1 MTWIERGDFDDI
13 EKIHSSDRPRGL
25 AAAVMLAEV
34 VLFVWLSSSMELT
47 PVAAGGGGHP
57 DRLVA
62 LASLQM
68 FPHAM
73 PELVTQAD
81 HPSVTA
87 DDTTPPAPGPPL
99 TLAEGRGDGDR
110 LIGEPAE
117 DDIRIVSASPS
128 PTLRLWVG
136 DIVNFEFTVEYNLA
150 SASSAP
156 LRLTIEECSCEEPS
170 PLLGLPKPSR
180 IELFETHLDTTAER
194 GRRTFTFSKRL
205 RVPVSKLMAVSV
217 HFVRDD
223 AKLGPFDRRSYEVQ
237 DGGRP
242 PVGAQNY
249 VKILSIL
256 PNPDSPLRAG
266 TEVLFDVVTEYN
278 LVDDQG
284 ILQLTVGESDPAPVA
299 RFSADVKK
307 GQRPLRFRER
317 VSIPDTVSE
326 SGKLNVT
333 LQLGEGVSSQTITY
347 KVEGR

>member
-1 MTWIERGDFDDI
+1 
-13 EKIHSSDRPRGL
+13 
-25 AAAVMLAEV
+25 
-34 VLFVWLSSSMELT
+34 LT
-47 PVAAGGGGHP
+47 
-57 DRLVA
+57 D
-62 LASLQM
+62 
-68 FPHAM
+68 
-73 PELVTQAD
+73 
-81 HPSVTA
+81 
-87 DDTTPPAPGPPL
+87 
-99 TLAEGRGDGDR
+99 GRGDGDS

-128 PTLRLWVG
+128 STLRLWVG

-156 LRLTIEECSCEEPS
+156 LRLTIEECSCDEPS
-170 PLLGLPKPSR
+170 PLLGMPKPSR
-180 IELFETHLDTTAER
+180 SELLETHLDTTAER

-223 AKLGPFDRRSYEVQ
+223 AAPGPFDRRFYQVQ

-242 PVGAQNY
+242 PVGQNS
-249 VKILSIL
+249 VKIVSIL

-278 LVDDQG
+278 LVDDRG
-284 ILQLTVGESDPAPVA
+284 TLDLTVGEADPAPLA
-299 RFSADVKK
+299 RFSEDVKK

-317 VSIPDTVSE
+317 VSIPDAAAE

-333 LQLGEGVSSQTITY
+333 LQLRGGSPPQTITY

>member
-1 MTWIERGDFDDI
+1 MNWIERGDFDDI

-34 VLFVWLSSSMELT
+34 VLCVWLSSSLELT

-68 FPHAM
+68 FPDAM
-73 PELVTQAD
+73 PEAVPQAD
-81 HPSVTA
+81 RQSVTA
-87 DDTTPPAPGPPL
+87 DDATPPTPGPPSTL
-99 TLAEGRGDGDR
+99 TEGRGDGDS

-117 DDIRIVSASPS
+117 DDVRIVSASPS
-128 PTLRLWVG
+128 TTLRLWVG

-156 LRLTIEECSCEEPS
+156 LRLTIEECSCDEPS
-170 PLLGLPKPSR
+170 PLLGVPKPSR
-180 IELFETHLDTTAER
+180 SELLETHLDTTAER

-205 RVPVSKLMAVSV
+205 RVPVSRLMAVSV

-223 AKLGPFDRRSYEVQ
+223 ATPGPFDRRFYQVQ

-249 VKILSIL
+249 VKIVSIL

-266 TEVLFDVVTEYN
+266 TEVLFDLVTEYN

-284 ILQLTVGESDPAPVA
+284 ILQLSVGDPDLAPLA
-299 RFSADVKK
+299 RFSADVKR

-317 VSIPDTVSE
+317 VSIPDAAAE

-333 LQLGEGVSSQTITY
+333 LQFGEGVAPQTVTY